1 MDMTGISNI
10 TTKLGDLLTP
20 AWQRDSNTRPGLSQ
34 VIERLRRRWRLRHL
48 LNGLFTTL
56 VVMIA
61 LIVISAWLLNQL
73 HFAQP
78 AVWLLRFTLIFTVVG
93 LLFQFCVRPLR
104 RDVSE
109 SRVALYL
116 QEHEPSLKSIILS
129 AVEAGQSA
137 TPDTSPQLASR
148 LVEQAIDACE
158 HVGFGYPVEQ
168 KKLRR
173 ATSKLGLALLVIVGL
188 AASPPEFLR
197 RSATALLIPWTTA
210 SQYSPYRIELAPG
223 NIEIARGGDQLISAR
238 IPGFDGSDVLLLTS
252 TDGGISW
259 QQATMTAGSDTSLYE
274 SFLFDLGQ
282 AVDYYVTGAGQQ
294 SGTYRIDVADIPAIS
309 EISLHY
315 HFPPYTMLEPE
326 TSHGSGDISALRGTR
341 VEVLIEPTIEI
352 PGGALLLG
360 DGQRIELENIESGSW
375 IGELTVTQ
383 DSSYRV
389 SLQRASGIPVDA
401 SADFQIT
408 ALDDMYPD
416 VSILSPGRDTKV
428 SMIEEPVMKVRATD
442 DLGIAKLELVVTV
455 NGADEQRIAL
465 MPSGNRTGAR
475 RELDAEHVIY
485 LEDLNL
491 VPGDLIS
498 YYVHAED
505 HSPAELVK
513 TATSDIFFYQVRP
526 FSIDF
531 RKADQQGGGGGGGAQ
546 GGQQQGH
553 LSDQQKQFVVAT
565 FKMIRDRNSYDAE
578 TYQQNLELLA
588 TAQSRIRDR
597 VEAIMRR
604 LANRPLVHL
613 DQRYRVIITELPR
626 AAEAMVEVEKQLQ
639 QIEIESALSSAQV
652 ALLHLQRADAAFREI
667 NVALANRGGGGAGN
681 TAGFEDLADLFR
693 LEMDKLRH
701 QYETVQRGQPQSSE
715 QVIDE
720 ALERLRELAQRQQR
734 EIERQLRRQEQSLG
748 NNPNAKQL
756 ALAEELEEMARQL
769 ERLSRTQPNPQLQQS
784 INQMKDAAKAM
795 RRAAASGSNGGTS
808 ADQARQAAQNLRK
821 AQRLLDQSRVRK
833 FSDSIE
839 RTLRRAELAER
850 KQAAIKQDVMQLDQK
865 WGDRQQ
871 NQLEQLD
878 NQKQALSGELAEL
891 ESELSKLVATARE
904 EQPKASQPLRQAIR
918 AGREYRLNDRI
929 GRTRDMV
936 QLGRKEQAIDNET
949 RIQQGITSMRER
961 IESALA
967 NIDQQGT
974 RGMQLS
980 LDRMRALAQEL
991 QSIQNLRK
999 QAARGDAAANRAD
1012 ANGGGSAGLWQQFE
1026 SIVASADDLGQRLNE
1041 LGVASGEIDPVLDK
1055 IRELTQQQD
1064 DTDLAAT
1071 SRLHEQALWAL
1082 MELEFKLRMQSS
1094 NPEYPE
1100 LLVSGST
1107 ELPDAYQSMV
1117 ADYYRSLSQP

>member
-1 MDMTGISNI
+1 MTGISNI

-652 ALLHLQRADAAFREI
+652 ALLH
-667 NVALANRGGGGAGN
+667 
-681 TAGFEDLADLFR
+681 
-693 LEMDKLRH
+693 
-701 QYETVQRGQPQSSE
+701 
-715 QVIDE
+715 
-720 ALERLRELAQRQQR
+720 
-734 EIERQLRRQEQSLG
+734 
-748 NNPNAKQL
+748 
-756 ALAEELEEMARQL
+756 
-769 ERLSRTQPNPQLQQS
+769 
-784 INQMKDAAKAM
+784 
-795 RRAAASGSNGGTS
+795 
-808 ADQARQAAQNLRK
+808 
-821 AQRLLDQSRVRK
+821 
-833 FSDSIE
+833 
-839 RTLRRAELAER
+839 
-850 KQAAIKQDVMQLDQK
+850 
-865 WGDRQQ
+865 
-871 NQLEQLD
+871 
-878 NQKQALSGELAEL
+878 
-891 ESELSKLVATARE
+891 
-904 EQPKASQPLRQAIR
+904 
-918 AGREYRLNDRI
+918 
-929 GRTRDMV
+929 
-936 QLGRKEQAIDNET
+936 
-949 RIQQGITSMRER
+949 
-961 IESALA
+961 
-967 NIDQQGT
+967 
-974 RGMQLS
+974 
-980 LDRMRALAQEL
+980 
-991 QSIQNLRK
+991 
-999 QAARGDAAANRAD
+999 
-1012 ANGGGSAGLWQQFE
+1012 
-1026 SIVASADDLGQRLNE
+1026 
-1041 LGVASGEIDPVLDK
+1041 
-1055 IRELTQQQD
+1055 
-1064 DTDLAAT
+1064 
-1071 SRLHEQALWAL
+1071 
-1082 MELEFKLRMQSS
+1082 
-1094 NPEYPE
+1094 
-1100 LLVSGST
+1100 
-1107 ELPDAYQSMV
+1107 
-1117 ADYYRSLSQP
+1117 